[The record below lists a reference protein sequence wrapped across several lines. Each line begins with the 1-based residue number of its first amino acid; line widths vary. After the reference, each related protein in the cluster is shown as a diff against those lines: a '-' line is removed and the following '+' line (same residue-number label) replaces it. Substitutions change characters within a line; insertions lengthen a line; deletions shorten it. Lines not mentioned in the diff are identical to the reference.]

1 MKKLVY
7 IGMMLLLMTVKVIA
21 QKKCKDALSGAEKLY
36 NQGQIAEAIQ
46 LLEPCSKRMS
56 KEDERF
62 ESFRLLGLCYQFQ
75 NNEKKA
81 LNYVSQ
87 MLKMRPEYQKYP
99 NIDPLE
105 FTELVNRFEVR
116 PMWYLGAKVGIN
128 INSVRLMQNYSMVK
142 AEQVYYP
149 TVGYQFGITGEYMYK
164 RNISFSTELLMDGR
178 SVHHDLSLSNGEKQ
192 VVTESQ
198 QYVNWSGWGNYYIIK
213 GKWAFSTGLGLG
225 VNYLTTAIA
234 NFESH
239 SEENT
244 NNSQAS
250 KNSVDERT
258 HLQPTI
264 NVKVGVSYEAYAGT
278 FGLELGYAGFL
289 RNVVD
294 SEKRFSN
301 QEWIFNNQYVSSDY
315 SLDAVVIN
323 LSYKL
328 PLKMMI
334 RQIKNEKK
342 GK

>member
-1 MKKLVY
+1 MRTRIY
-7 IGMMLLLMTVKVIA
+7 IGMIVCLMTTHVLA
-21 QKKCKDALSGAEKLY
+21 QKKCKDALNGAEKLY

-81 LNYVSQ
+81 LNYINL

-116 PMWYLGAKVGIN
+116 PMWYLGTKMGMN
-128 INSVRLMQNYSMVK
+128 INSVRFLKNYSMVK
-142 AEQVYYP
+142 AKQVYYP
-149 TVGYQFGITGEYMYK
+149 TIGYQFGLTGEYMYK
-164 RNISFSTELLMDGR
+164 RNISFSSELLLDGR
-178 SVHHDLSLSNGEKQ
+178 SIHHELILNNGEVQ
-192 VVTESQ
+192 DITESH
-198 QYVNWSGWGNYYIIK
+198 QYMSWNGLANYYIVK
-213 GKWAFSTGLGLG
+213 GNWGIFSGAGLGI
-225 VNYLTTAIA
+225 NYLVTAIA

-239 SEENT
+239 NSENV

-250 KNSVDERT
+250 KNSIDERNL
-258 HLQPTI
+258 LQPTI
-264 NVKVGVSYEAYAGT
+264 IVKVGVSYEAYAGI
-278 FGLELGYAGFL
+278 FGLELGYTGFI

-294 SEKRFSN
+294 SEKRFDD
-301 QEWIFNNQYVSSDY
+301 QEWMFNHQYISSDY
-315 SLDAVVIN
+315 SLDAVFMN

-334 RQIKNEKK
+334 RQTKHTKKEK
-342 GK
+342 